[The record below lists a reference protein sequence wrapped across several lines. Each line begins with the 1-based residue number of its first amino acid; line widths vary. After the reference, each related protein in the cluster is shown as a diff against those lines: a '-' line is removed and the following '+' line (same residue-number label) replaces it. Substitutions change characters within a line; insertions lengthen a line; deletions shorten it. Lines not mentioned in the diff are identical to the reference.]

1 MNDQEL
7 EKFYRA
13 YEEMFRTEGWKN
25 LMEDLTQNALQ
36 INSIEACKD
45 DKDLYFRKGQLSMV
59 ANLLNLKDQIETAK
73 EQIEEDQFPLD
84 NEE

>member
-25 LMEDLTQNALQ
+25 LMEDLAQNALQ

-73 EQIEEDQFPLD
+73 EQIEEDQLLLD

>member
-1 MNDQEL
+1 MNEQEL

-73 EQIEEDQFPLD
+73 EQIEEDQLPLD

>member
-25 LMEDLTQNALQ
+25 LMEDITQNALQ

-45 DKDLYFRKGQLSMV
+45 DKDLYFRKGQLSMT
-59 ANLLNLKDQIETAK
+59 ANLLNLKAQIETAK
-73 EQIEEDQFPLD
+73 EQAEEDQFPLD

>member
-73 EQIEEDQFPLD
+73 EQIEEDQLPLD

>member
-1 MNDQEL
+1 MNEQEL

-59 ANLLNLKDQIETAK
+59 ANLLNLKDQIETAQ

-84 NEE
+84 TDE

>member
-1 MNDQEL
+1 MNEQEL

-36 INSIEACKD
+36 INSIFNGGSPVE
-45 DKDLYFRKGQLSMV
+45 
-59 ANLLNLKDQIETAK
+59 
-73 EQIEEDQFPLD
+73 P
-84 NEE
+84 

>member
-25 LMEDLTQNALQ
+25 LMEDITQNALQ

-45 DKDLYFRKGQLSMV
+45 DKDLYFRKGQLSMA
-59 ANLLNLKDQIETAK
+59 ANLLNLKAQIETAK
-73 EQIEEDQFPLD
+73 EQAEEDQFPLD